1 MIAGFDY
8 GSSNCAIGVPHSK
21 SGTTGGIELLPM
33 YGDQRFLPSTLY
45 ALSRELICEAVAK
58 QIENPVLRE
67 QYMKERDNQLRMAAN
82 ARREHDIAP
91 GEPTVFVGEEAIE
104 NYIDLPEEGYFIKSP
119 KSFLGV
125 SGLRAEHIAFFEDI
139 VSAMMFEIKKA
150 AERNLGGKLRHTVIG
165 RPVNFQGLGGED
177 ANKQACAILNRAAER
192 AGFESVELLYEP
204 LAAGI
209 NFESDLTENKT
220 VLVVDVGGGT
230 TDCSVV
236 RMGPEHRA
244 KADRSD
250 DFLGHS
256 GSRVGGNDLD
266 INLAYRGL
274 MPVFGMGGTLRS
286 GRPLPSQPYWNAVSV
301 NDIPAQTEFNSMQNI
316 ELMEQLKRDA
326 EEPHKLARLLQLQE
340 MKQNY
345 QLVRSAEQ
353 AKIKLS
359 DQSEHTVDLN
369 YIDQALTQA
378 IGKETYELAVDRPVA
393 KIVDLMTEALNQ
405 AQCTPDLIYVTG
417 GTAKSPVVRKAI
429 AEKLGDIPV
438 VDGDHFGSVTAGL
451 TQWAEKLYR

>member
-8 GSSNCAIGVPHSK
+8 GSSNCAIGVLN
-21 SGTTGGIELLPM
+21 TTSPSGIELLPLH
-33 YGDQRFLPSTLY
+33 GDQRFLPSTLY

-67 QYMKERDNQLRMAAN
+67 RYMAERANQLRMAA
-82 ARREHDIAP
+82 ASRREHDIQS
-91 GEPTVFVGEEAIE
+91 GEQTLFVGEAAIE

-125 SGLRAEHIAFFEDI
+125 SGLRAEHLAFFEDI
-139 VSAMMFEIKKA
+139 VSAMMCEIKKA
-150 AERNLGGKLRHTVIG
+150 AERNLDDKIRHTVIG
-165 RPVNFQGLGGED
+165 RPVNFQGTGGED
-177 ANKQACAILNRAAER
+177 SNRQASEILHRAAAR

-209 NFESDLTENKT
+209 NFESDLTDNKT

-236 RMGPEHRA
+236 RMGPDHRV
-244 KADRSD
+244 KAERKD

-266 INLAYRGL
+266 INLAYKGL
-274 MPVFGMGGTLRS
+274 MPVFGLGGQLKS
-286 GRPLPSQPYWNAVSV
+286 GRPLPTQPYWNAVSV

-316 ELMEQLKRDA
+316 ELMEQLRRDA
-326 EEPHKLARLLQLQE
+326 QEPHKLGRLLQLQE
-340 MKQNY
+340 HKQNY

-353 AKIKLS
+353 TKIKLS
-359 DQSEHTVDLN
+359 DQPEYDVDLG
-369 YIDQALTQA
+369 YIDKDLTQRICTA
-378 IGKETYELAVDRPVA
+378 VYEQAVERPVS
-393 KIVDLMTEALNQ
+393 KIVDLMTEALTQ
-405 AQCTPDLIYVTG
+405 AQCQPDLIYVTG
-417 GTAKSPVVRKAI
+417 GTAKSPVVREAI
-429 AEKLGDIPV
+429 ARKLGDIPV

>member
-8 GSSNCAIGVPHSK
+8 GSSNCAIGVLNN
-21 SGTTGGIELLPM
+21 TTRSGIELLPL

-58 QIENPVLRE
+58 QIENPILRE
-67 QYMKERDNQLRMAAN
+67 HFMTERANQLRMATAS
-82 ARREHDIAP
+82 RREHDISSD
-91 GEPTVFVGEEAIE
+91 EQTLFVGEAAIV

-125 SGLRAEHIAFFEDI
+125 SGLRAEHLAFFEDI

-150 AERNLGGKLRHTVIG
+150 AERNLDDKIRHTVIG
-165 RPVNFQGLGGED
+165 RPVNFQGTGGEES
-177 ANKQACAILNRAAER
+177 NKQACDILHRAATR
-192 AGFESVELLYEP
+192 AGFESIELLYEP

-209 NFESDLTENKT
+209 NFESDLAENKT

-236 RMGPEHRA
+236 RMGPDHRV
-244 KADRSD
+244 KAERKD

-266 INLAYRGL
+266 INLAYKGL
-274 MPVFGMGGTLRS
+274 MPVFGLGGQLKS
-286 GRPLPSQPYWNAVSV
+286 GRPLPTQPYWNAVSV

-326 EEPHKLARLLQLQE
+326 QEPHKLARLLQLQE
-340 MKQNY
+340 QKQNY
-345 QLVRSAEQ
+345 QLVRSAEHT
-353 AKIKLS
+353 KIKLS
-359 DQSEHTVDLN
+359 DQSEFAVDLN
-369 YIDQALTQA
+369 YVDRDLTQSIHKDLYEQAVERPVSKIVELMNEALTQA
-378 IGKETYELAVDRPVA
+378 
-393 KIVDLMTEALNQ
+393 
-405 AQCTPDLIYVTG
+405 QCQPDLIYVTG
-417 GTAKSPVVRKAI
+417 GTAKSPVVRDAI
-429 AEKLGDIPV
+429 ARKLGNIPV

-451 TQWAEKLYR
+451 TQWAEKIYR